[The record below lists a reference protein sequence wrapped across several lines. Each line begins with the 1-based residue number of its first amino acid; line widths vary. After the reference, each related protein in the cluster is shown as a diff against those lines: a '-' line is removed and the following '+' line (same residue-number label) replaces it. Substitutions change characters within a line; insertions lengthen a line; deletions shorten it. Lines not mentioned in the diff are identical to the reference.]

1 MIAYPGG
8 SIRSVYLL
16 KLQIGQQMLHI
27 VELMDKRLIG
37 RGAGTGARAIVTDWF
52 RKQAATTAPP
62 ARQPKSA
69 QQGNSQFPVLTI
81 RGALPDAAEGQQ
93 NHICLG
99 SRCDHAGAATN
110 PGALR
115 DASRPGR

>member
-1 MIAYPGG
+1 M
-8 SIRSVYLL
+8 
-16 KLQIGQQMLHI
+16 QHI

-37 RGAGTGARAIVTDWF
+37 RGAGNECAGHRRRLVP
-52 RKQAATTAPP
+52 QAGRHDCPS

-99 SRCDHAGAATN
+99 FRCYYPGNPKHMSEACRAADE
-110 PGALR
+110 PRA
-115 DASRPGR
+115 ASQG